1 MESDTSLKPL
11 DCQHVREL
19 PERGSSWGGARL
31 LRDLSFRPLA
41 KYRASL
47 RFAFSSF
54 SFLLSTSNSHIH
66 NLCPPLSRRAN
77 NFSREI
83 YTKIQEL
90 FSQQFSRPFKPRWP
104 VVTSV
109 RTPVRQPRRSWATSY
124 AARNSLDVYARLA
137 DSLDRKTRTPRP
149 APSRLLTERT
159 LPPS

>member
-1 MESDTSLKPL
+1 M
-11 DCQHVREL
+11 HEL
-19 PERGSSWGGARL
+19 PERGSSLLGALACFGTSASALWQNIARAFDL
-31 LRDLSFRPLA
+31 LSRPFP
-41 KYRASL
+41 SC
-47 RFAFSSF
+47 
-54 SFLLSTSNSHIH
+54 LSTSNSHIH